1 MIAENVSQIENKNL
15 SPRFLDAV
23 EEIVASSKSL
33 KKKKYLTRLEIGKQ
47 EGLPNTI
54 ISEHIRNALRGLI
67 SDRQI
72 QRYLPDGLKRKYN
85 KSDIMSETLTKKV
98 IEDNSILPIRNE
110 TSPELEQSDQQLI
123 QKPQKIPL
131 LYRLNNPPIVKGV
144 STPIQIAKE

>member
-33 KKKKYLTRLEIGKQ
+33 REKILNAIEIGKQ

-98 IEDNSILPIRNE
+98 IEDNSVPIRNE

-123 QKPQKIPL
+123 QKPQKIPVISAQQ
-131 LYRLNNPPIVKGV
+131 PPNSKRC
-144 STPIQIAKE
+144 